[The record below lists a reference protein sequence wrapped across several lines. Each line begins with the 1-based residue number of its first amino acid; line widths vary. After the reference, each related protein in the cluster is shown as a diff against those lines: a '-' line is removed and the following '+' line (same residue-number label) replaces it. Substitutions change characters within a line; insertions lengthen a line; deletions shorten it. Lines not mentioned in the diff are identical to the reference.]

1 MEFIPGFIYII
12 LMLNF
17 SPSGQHSK
25 TILPDISLT
34 EQKLTLFHI
43 FIESPLIICHKSTFH
58 MKALT

>member
-17 SPSGQHSK
+17 SPSGQHVK

-43 FIESPLIICHKSTFH
+43 SIESPLIICHKSTFH